1 MRDMDQKSC
10 DGESVETISTC
21 SGLFASGFESPCE
34 GFESFD
40 YGSHDD
46 DAWPDTDDE
55 YLRAT
60 AMPPTPRKFGQG
72 LFRLNWPWCGNENI
86 ENETSGETAVFCEV
100 FKTNNRNQ
108 TWSS

>member
-1 MRDMDQKSC
+1 
-10 DGESVETISTC
+10 
-21 SGLFASGFESPCE
+21 
-34 GFESFD
+34 
-40 YGSHDD
+40 
-46 DAWPDTDDE
+46 
-55 YLRAT
+55 
-60 AMPPTPRKFGQG
+60 MPPTPRKFGQG